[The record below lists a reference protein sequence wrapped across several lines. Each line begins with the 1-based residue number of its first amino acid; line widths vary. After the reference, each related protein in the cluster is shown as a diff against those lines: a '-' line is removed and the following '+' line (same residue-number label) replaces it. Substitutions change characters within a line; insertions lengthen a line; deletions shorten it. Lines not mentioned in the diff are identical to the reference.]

1 MGDGDSLKAKLGKV
15 QERQWCP
22 ECKKYVLAVRPRTN
36 RILHLLLS
44 VLTMGVWLIVW
55 ACTADLSTKR
65 PLQCPV
71 CGTGTQERAD
81 SDAVERRI

>member
-1 MGDGDSLKAKLGKV
+1 MGNGDSLKAKLGKV

-55 ACTADLSTKR
+55 ACTADLGTKK
-65 PLQCPV
+65 PHKCPV
-71 CGTGTQERAD
+71 CGTETQEMAPI
-81 SDAVERRI
+81 DAVERRI

>member
-1 MGDGDSLKAKLGKV
+1 MGDGDSLKAKSGKV

-22 ECKKYVLAVRPRTN
+22 ECKKYVLAVRPRTH
-36 RILHLLLS
+36 RIINLALS

-55 ACTADLSTKR
+55 ACTADFSTKR
-65 PLQCPV
+65 PHQCPV
-71 CGTGTQERAD
+71 CGTETLEMAP